1 MDSSEFFS
9 SIWFGRNEADEP
21 LGGGR
26 WHQQIGRWSPDS
38 TAGVVLLGFAVDEG
52 VRRNEGRVGAAAGPT
67 AIRSILRNMPCSHEG
82 PLWDAGDIACPTGD
96 LEGAQSQLANH
107 VARILASGGR
117 PIVLGGGH
125 EMAWGSF
132 QGCCSTW
139 KSSESLLVVNLDA
152 HLDLRVPQGAT
163 SKGNSGTAFYQMSQW
178 CRETGRRMQYS
189 AFGVSPFANTRGLFD
204 RAAQWG
210 VQYLLD
216 EELQTEHQLTVAKQ
230 RLQEQLAQH
239 DRVYLTICLDV
250 LPAAMAPG
258 VSAPSALGVP
268 LANIEPLVDI
278 VAQSGK
284 LVVADLAELN
294 PQFDR
299 DHQTARVAA
308 RLVARLARQWR

>member
-1 MDSSEFFS
+1 
-9 SIWFGRNEADEP
+9 
-21 LGGGR
+21 
-26 WHQQIGRWSPDS
+26 
-38 TAGVVLLGFAVDEG
+38 
-52 VRRNEGRVGAAAGPT
+52 
-67 AIRSILRNMPCSHEG
+67 
-82 PLWDAGDIACPTGD
+82 
-96 LEGAQSQLANH
+96 
-107 VARILASGGR
+107 
-117 PIVLGGGH
+117 
-125 EMAWGSF
+125 
-132 QGCCSTW
+132 
-139 KSSESLLVVNLDA
+139 
-152 HLDLRVPQGAT
+152 
-163 SKGNSGTAFYQMSQW
+163 
-178 CRETGRRMQYS
+178 MQYS